1 MKRYFYLLLVLFSCL
16 CFGQIVV
23 SAVDYDIE
31 SYQGDL
37 VLHEDNTAT
46 YKESVTY
53 KFNDDYNGQIVSLGS
68 AGKMPTGFAID
79 GNPEISILTNGET
92 DLDFRP
98 EIKDLGDG
106 YEVKIYNSGY
116 DGDRVIVT
124 VTWQLSN
131 LLFLHRDIAELNWT
145 PISDWDQGIGEVIL
159 TVSGLGN
166 PDKSE
171 LFVHSGYFG
180 TQPFVDKKG
189 TDYLVKMNGIGSGDN
204 VELHGYW
211 DRQAVSLVS
220 ENEDESD
227 YLPAF
232 KAVEEKIARRTLFY
246 RQLGEVYLPLLLL
259 CAILAAVVLYIVFT
273 QRIKPNQSYPK
284 NARLYEA
291 PQDLAPLVLAE
302 NIYSVDMEDVNPTN
316 GGKAVLSFE
325 NMVQATLLD
334 LLDRGNLLLQGN
346 AENPVLQIASY
357 EGLTD
362 FEKRFLGM
370 AFDKQAQA
378 SVKNLFSAYQ
388 ISEDIYKHKS
398 SASESY
404 IRNIGSNI
412 KSLFTNSLR
421 SLSKEVRSEAKRLGL
436 FGHYRPLKSQEK
448 GLIITAI
455 GLACAGLVISIAA
468 FFIYLAAFGGFIWY
482 YIPLAL
488 VGLILICIFASKA
501 QLYWRD
507 GVLNDQGAH
516 DYYLWRSFSNM
527 LRDIAHLDNTEIEGI
542 ILWNRLLVYATL
554 FGYAERVSRVMALRQ
569 IHLANPSMDSYVQA
583 NLHYAFYSSMHS
595 FSNYGHVASTAS
607 NFSVS
612 SGGSSGGGFSGG
624 GGGGGGGAF

>member
-16 CFGQIVV
+16 CFGRVV

-37 VLHEDNTAT
+37 ALREDNTAT
-46 YKESVTY
+46 YTEKVTY

-68 AGKMPTGFAID
+68 AGKMPNGFAID
-79 GNPEISILTNGET
+79 GNPTVSVLTNGEP
-92 DLDFRP
+92 DMDINP
-98 EIKDLGDG
+98 QVKDLGDG
-106 YEVKIYNSGY
+106 YEVKIYNSGN
-116 DGDRVIVT
+116 DGDRVVVT
-124 VTWQLSN
+124 VTWQLRN

-145 PISDWDQGIGEVIL
+145 PISDWDQGIGEVVL
-159 TVSGLGN
+159 TVSGLSN

-171 LFVHSGYFG
+171 LFAHSGYFG
-180 TQPFVDKKG
+180 TQPFVDKNG
-189 TDYLVKMNGIGSGDN
+189 TDYLVKLNGIGSGDN

-220 ENEDESD
+220 QNEDESD
-227 YLPAF
+227 YLPTF
-232 KAVEEKIARRTLFY
+232 KAQEEKIARKTIFY
-246 RQLGEVYLPLLLL
+246 RQLGEIYMPLLLL
-259 CAILAAVVLYIVFT
+259 CAILVAAILYFVFI
-273 QRIKPNQSYPK
+273 QKIKPKQSYPK

-302 NIYSVDMEDVNPTN
+302 NIYAVDMEDVDPTR
-316 GGKAVLSFE
+316 GGKAVLNFE

-334 LLDRGNLLLQGN
+334 LLDRGNLLLQGD
-346 AENPVLQIASY
+346 AENPVLQIATY
-357 EGLTD
+357 DGLAD
-362 FEKRFLGM
+362 FERRFLGM
-370 AFDKQAQA
+370 AFNKQSQA
-378 SVKNLFSAYQ
+378 RVKDLFSAYQ

-398 SASESY
+398 SADESY

-421 SLSKEVRSEAKRLGL
+421 SLSKEVRSEGKRLGL
-436 FGHYRPLKSQEK
+436 FGHYRPLKVQEK
-448 GLIITAI
+448 RLLITVII
-455 GLACAGLVISIAA
+455 LASAVLLFSLGVLFVYMAA
-468 FFIYLAAFGGFIWY
+468 FESLIWI

-488 VGLILICIFASKA
+488 VGLVMICIFASKA

-507 GVLNDQGAH
+507 GVLNDEGAH

-527 LRDIAHLDNTEIEGI
+527 LRDIAHLDKTEIEGI

-554 FGYAERVSRVMALRQ
+554 FGYADRVSRVMALRQ
-569 IHLANPSMDSYVQA
+569 IHLENPSMDSYVQA

-595 FSNYGHVASTAS
+595 FSNYGHVATTAS

>member
-16 CFGQIVV
+16 CFGRVV

-37 VLHEDNTAT
+37 VLREDNTAT
-46 YKESVTY
+46 YTEKVTY

-68 AGKMPTGFAID
+68 AGKMPNGFAID
-79 GNPEISILTNGET
+79 GNPTVSVLTNGEP
-92 DLDFRP
+92 DMDINP
-98 EIKDLGDG
+98 QVKDLGDG
-106 YEVKIYNSGY
+106 YEVKIYNSGN
-116 DGDRVIVT
+116 DGDRVVVT
-124 VTWQLSN
+124 VTWQLRN

-145 PISDWDQGIGEVIL
+145 PISDWDQGIGEVVL
-159 TVSGLGN
+159 TVSGLSN

-171 LFVHSGYFG
+171 LFAHSGYFG
-180 TQPFVDKKG
+180 TQPFVDKDG
-189 TDYLVKMNGIGSGDN
+189 TDYLVKLNGIGSGDN

-211 DRQAVSLVS
+211 DRQTVSLVS
-220 ENEDESD
+220 QNEDESD
-227 YLPAF
+227 YLPTF
-232 KAVEEKIARRTLFY
+232 KAQEEKIARKTVFY
-246 RQLGEVYLPLLLL
+246 RQLGEIYMPLLLL
-259 CAILAAVVLYIVFT
+259 CAILVAAILYFVFT
-273 QRIKPNQSYPK
+273 QKIKPKQSYPK

-302 NIYSVDMEDVNPTN
+302 NIYAVDMEDVDPTR
-316 GGKAVLSFE
+316 GGKAALNFE

-334 LLDRGNLLLQGN
+334 LLDRGNLLLQGD
-346 AENPVLQIASY
+346 AENPVLQIATY
-357 EGLTD
+357 DGLAD
-362 FEKRFLGM
+362 FERRFLGM
-370 AFDKQAQA
+370 AFNKQSQA
-378 SVKNLFSAYQ
+378 SVKDLFSAYQ

-398 SASESY
+398 SADESY

-421 SLSKEVRSEAKRLGL
+421 SLSKEVRSEGKRLGL
-436 FGHYRPLKSQEK
+436 FGHYRPLKVQEK
-448 GLIITAI
+448 RLLITAI
-455 GLACAGLVISIAA
+455 ILASAVLLFSLGFLFV
-468 FFIYLAAFGGFIWY
+468 YLGAFGGFIWI

-488 VGLILICIFASKA
+488 VGLVMICIFASKA

-507 GVLNDQGAH
+507 GVLNDEGAH
-516 DYYLWRSFSNM
+516 DFYLWRSFSNM
-527 LRDIAHLDNTEIEGI
+527 LRDIAHLDKTEIEGI

-554 FGYAERVSRVMALRQ
+554 FGYADRVSRVMALRQ
-569 IHLANPSMDSYVQA
+569 IHLGNPSMDSYVQD

-595 FSNYGHVASTAS
+595 FSNYGHVATTAS